1 MTIYI
6 DSAITHEIECAR
18 KLGWVKGVTTNPTIL
33 ARAGD
38 HPEATLRWIAA
49 LSFDQVFYQLVS
61 TSLEKMILEANM
73 ARQILGDKLVVKIPP
88 TREAFQFVVQKNKEI
103 PCCITAIFSPAQSVI
118 ACEAGARYL
127 ALYVNRATRLL
138 GDGIGLVREISEL
151 ILGYETEILAASVK
165 SPEEAVAAL
174 KAGAHHLALPYDVLL
189 AMPEHPLSAQTIAEF
204 QEKGVG
210 LF

>member
-6 DSAITHEIECAR
+6 DSAITHEIEYAR

-38 HPEATLRWIAA
+38 PPEAALRRIAA
-49 LSFDQVFYQLVS
+49 LGFNQVFYQLVS
-61 TSLEKMILEANM
+61 TSLENMILEANM
-73 ARQILGDKLVVKIPP
+73 ARQILGGKLVIKVPP
-88 TREAFQFVVQKNKEI
+88 TREAFQFVVQQNQEI
-103 PCCITAIFSPAQSVI
+103 PCCITAIFSEAQAVV

-127 ALYVNRATRLL
+127 ALYVNRTTRLL